1 MLGVGVEST
10 RYVSKRFSP
19 MAVYKHQQQGYK
31 AYRVSRSVDG
41 EQIQKYFP
49 RTRDGYTKAKA
60 YDGKLAKQQARAA
73 KKFTGGAR
81 RWSPK

>member
-1 MLGVGVEST
+1 V
-10 RYVSKRFSP
+10 
-19 MAVYKHQQQGYK
+19 AVYKHEQGKYR
-31 AYRVSRSVDG
+31 AYRVSRSVNG

-49 RTRDGYTKAKA
+49 RTREGYRKAKA
-60 YDGKLAKQQARAA
+60 YDEKLAKQQARAA

>member
-1 MLGVGVEST
+1 
-10 RYVSKRFSP
+10 

-49 RTRDGYTKAKA
+49 RTRDGY
-60 YDGKLAKQQARAA
+60 
-73 KKFTGGAR
+73 KKSQGV
-81 RWSPK
+81 